1 MRITRISWANFK
13 GLEDSEI
20 KADGNDVTVRG
31 QNGAGK
37 SSIAEVVPFV
47 LFGKV
52 TGTIKRY
59 ANGLAPT
66 EDGLAHGAEIE
77 FDDGTTLRRE
87 IKWNSSGNK
96 TFLYINESPAKS
108 EAFKVEVEKL
118 THGGGV
124 LVFNP
129 FAFSDLKA
137 EERRN
142 LLLKMS
148 GAIDD
153 EEIFALPE
161 FEGAKEIFDG
171 LTAST
176 FIARTKV
183 DLKNPQA
190 ELSGIPH
197 RIAELERRLASL
209 PDDVDAKIFQTQL
222 EDLRRERSKITA
234 DKSESEKISAELQ
247 ATREQWTSLTLQKPS
262 DVRREYEMT
271 LERVEELRRQISR
284 QTKTLD
290 AAKARRET
298 LLNEYHSVEESKPG
312 TCPTCGQK
320 IPLEQFKAKRDEKLL
335 QIVTEG
341 KRYKEE
347 ILSGEEALNE
357 LNGKLVEAQKKS
369 EQLKS
374 TAERQAS
381 AEQKRR
387 EQLATLEERIGDL
400 KRQLET
406 ARATEENNLR
416 VRLDEADKKIS
427 DVNQRLSEIKAAT
440 ETKTRIKE
448 LRTRQKE
455 LNRQITE
462 LEGHLRL
469 ADSFQQRKIEL
480 VEEKISANFEHV
492 RFKLFDYL
500 IGTGELKPKCEAM
513 LNGVPY
519 SALSKGER
527 LKAALDI
534 FKAVQKFYRTEMP
547 LLIDDAESY
556 TANSFVDLPNQLWLF
571 KVSDEPKLVITVQK
585 KESVVA

>member
-1 MRITRISWANFK
+1 MRITRISWTNFK

-20 KADGNDVTVRG
+20 QADGNDVTVRG

-153 EEIFALPE
+153 KEIFALPE
-161 FEGAKEIFDG
+161 FERAKEIFDG

-183 DLKNPQA
+183 ELKNPQA

-209 PDDVDAKIFQTQL
+209 PDDVDVKIFQTQL
-222 EDLRRERSKITA
+222 ENLRRERSKITA
-234 DKSESEKISAELQ
+234 DKSESEKFSAELQ

-290 AAKARRET
+290 ATKARRET
-298 LLNEYHSVEESKPG
+298 LLNEYHRVEESKPG
-312 TCPTCGQK
+312 MCPTCGQE

-347 ILSGEEALNE
+347 ILFGEETLNE

-427 DVNQRLSEIKAAT
+427 EVNQRLSEIKAAA

-480 VEEKISANFEHV
+480 VEQRISANFEHV

-547 LLIDDAESY
+547 LMIDDAESY

-585 KESVVA
+585 KEIVAA